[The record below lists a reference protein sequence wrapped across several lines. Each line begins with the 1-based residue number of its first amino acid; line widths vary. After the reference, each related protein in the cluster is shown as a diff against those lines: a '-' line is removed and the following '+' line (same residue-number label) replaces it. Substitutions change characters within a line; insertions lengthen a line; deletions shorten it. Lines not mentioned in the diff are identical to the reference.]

1 MVQEN
6 NYVKDNSSNLQ
17 IPDTTLA
24 DIGNG
29 NSVSSGNR
37 KLTRE
42 KSSLGNVVQMHQ
54 QLQASNKENWK
65 LTKKKTFVLQS
76 YSNSRSFIPTS
87 TILANKRKEKKFF
100 PPTHFLYVLISMVL
114 FCFPIYFCAVYHL
127 RKYSHRSIRIEE
139 CRKFTEIYL
148 LEIAGPIE
156 KASVAVLS

>member
-42 KSSLGNVVQMHQ
+42 KSNLGNVVQMHQ
-54 QLQASNKENWK
+54 QLQASNKEN
-65 LTKKKTFVLQS
+65 
-76 YSNSRSFIPTS
+76 
-87 TILANKRKEKKFF
+87 
-100 PPTHFLYVLISMVL
+100 
-114 FCFPIYFCAVYHL
+114 
-127 RKYSHRSIRIEE
+127 
-139 CRKFTEIYL
+139 
-148 LEIAGPIE
+148 
-156 KASVAVLS
+156 